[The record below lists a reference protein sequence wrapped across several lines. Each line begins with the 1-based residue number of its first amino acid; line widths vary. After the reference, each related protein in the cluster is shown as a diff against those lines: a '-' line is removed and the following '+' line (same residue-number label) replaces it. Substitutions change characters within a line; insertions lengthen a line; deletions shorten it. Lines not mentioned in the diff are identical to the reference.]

1 MQRRTAHARKVYAR
15 ASAIGLAVF
24 LAACSSG
31 ELVAVVTPTPVPSSG
46 TVTVSMTAAPLGLS
60 AVQLR
65 VVGAG
70 VSAPAAG
77 DGARIVLKTALAD
90 TTLVV
95 VSVSGS
101 APATLLT
108 FAVANVEQPVSVVVQ
123 EASAGR
129 HAGYQ
134 ALLAADVT
142 VAVSKR

>member
-1 MQRRTAHARKVYAR
+1 
-15 ASAIGLAVF
+15 
-24 LAACSSG
+24 
-31 ELVAVVTPTPVPSSG
+31 
-46 TVTVSMTAAPLGLS
+46 MTG
-60 AVQLR
+60 VQ
-65 VVGAG
+65 
-70 VSAPAAG
+70 
-77 DGARIVLKTALAD
+77 TCALPIY

-129 HAGYQ
+129 NAGYQ